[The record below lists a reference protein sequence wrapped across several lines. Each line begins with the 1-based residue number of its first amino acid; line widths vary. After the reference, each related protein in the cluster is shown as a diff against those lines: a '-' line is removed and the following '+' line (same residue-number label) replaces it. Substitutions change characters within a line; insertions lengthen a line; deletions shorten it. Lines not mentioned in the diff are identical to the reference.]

1 MPMPVEFVAD
11 SEPWCKYTLD
21 DGTVL
26 RIRVMLVKCQRD
38 GVDSEG
44 KPKYGLQMQQ
54 VCDITPS
61 DLAIASAK
69 EEQARKVE
77 QSK

>member
-26 RIRVMLVKCQRD
+26 RIRVMLVKVTRD
-38 GVDSEG
+38 GVDVNG
-44 KPKYGLQMQQ
+44 NPNYQLQMQQ
-54 VCDITPS
+54 VCDVTPS

-69 EEQARKVE
+69 EEQVRKE
-77 QSK
+77 RT